1 MHPHRLENR
10 PAVPAADP
18 APAVP
23 APVEPGLRVPVPGRR
38 PVLQAMGLIALGSLG
53 IQTSSALSA
62 RLFSALGPFSV
73 SSLRLVIAAV
83 VLLAVFRPRWR
94 GRSRADWTGVVVYG
108 VAMAAMNL
116 SLYAAIDRIPLGVAV
131 TLEFLGPCAVT
142 LIASRHV
149 KEGLCAVAALVG
161 VVLISGPGGYLDLA
175 GYAFALSAAVFFAL
189 YTVFAD
195 RVGKSDEG
203 LSGLALSVAVAAAV
217 ALPWGVGHVA
227 DVRPGQWGVL
237 AASAVIGVVIPYSVD
252 TLAARIT
259 SARVVGTLF
268 SIDPAMGALVAHVV
282 LGQSIGPVAVVGV
295 LVVSAAGAL
304 LVAISGRGDAEPE
317 HGTADPPSLT
327 ADTADPAPTSSA

>member
-1 MHPHRLENR
+1 MSTV
-10 PAVPAADP
+10 ATP
-18 APAVP
+18 APGIDRRSV
-23 APVEPGLRVPVPGRR
+23 LR
-38 PVLQAMGLIALGSLG
+38 AMGLIALGSLG

-62 RLFSALGPFSV
+62 SLFADLGPFPV
-73 SSLRLVIAAV
+73 SSLRLVIAAA
-83 VLLAVFRPRWR
+83 VLLAVFRPRLR
-94 GRSRADWTGVVVYG
+94 GRSRAAWTGIVIYG

-131 TLEFLGPCAVT
+131 TLEFLGPCAVA

-161 VVLISGPGGYLDLA
+161 VVLISGPGGYFDLV

-195 RVGKSDEG
+195 RVGKADEG
-203 LSGLALSVAVAAAV
+203 LSGLALSVAVAAVV
-217 ALPWGVGHVA
+217 ALPWGVGHVV
-227 DVRPGQWGVL
+227 DVRAGQWGVL
-237 AASAVIGVVIPYSVD
+237 ALSAVIGVVIPYSVD

-268 SIDPAMGALVAHVV
+268 SIDPAMGALVALVV

-304 LVAISGRGDAEPE
+304 LVAISGRDDAAAETDDA
-317 HGTADPPSLT
+317 HADGQGSV
-327 ADTADPAPTSSA
+327 ASSAVATRNPVPVSSTTHVMPFDADEQV